1 MMTTNPVRRDA
12 GFSLTELLF
21 VVGLLSFVLTAAW
34 GVSSAM
40 VKGGEVNETQSVF
53 ARDSGEPLRIVNKA
67 IMQAVEV
74 EGTYCTDQSMQF
86 LIDPTMNSQFQRV
99 KVSATSDGYL
109 HYEVW
114 QLTSSKTVVSKVR
127 DVRFSDKH
135 VSNITQEIPLPL
147 FTYYNSSGAVIT
159 ESALLGSD
167 TRAVMVQLAL
177 TANGAS
183 AVSSQTVMLRNMQ
196 Q

>member
-21 VVGLLSFVLTAAW
+21 VVGLLSFVLAAAW

-74 EGTYCTDQSMQF
+74 EGTYCTDQAMQM

-99 KVSATSDGYL
+99 RVSATSDGYL

-135 VSNITQEIPLPL
+135 VSNITQGIPL

-159 ESALLGSD
+159 DRALLGSD
-167 TRAVMVQLAL
+167 TRSVMVQLAL